1 MGSSKDARE
10 RFRRFRHGHGPE
22 RHTRAGNE
30 DSRPTSR
37 DSRPQYCRYAQFFP
51 PLPRA
56 PCTPKI
62 CRAEAE
68 IVAASFLVATPA
80 QTATE
85 APDEVE
91 VAPAPVPF
99 ELDPEDAPTQ
109 PCLEVVPEIEPVA
122 PVVQPPPAAPSKKRG
137 RPKGAVNIPF
147 DESMIPS
154 AEGNFLPSAALP
166 APRHARSR
174 QNFGVKTCSAGGEAA
189 EEAEGETRRPRGQPT
204 QASTEGEGEAWQSG
218 ARSRRPRCKC
228 HGAKILA

>member
-1 MGSSKDARE
+1 MA
-10 RFRRFRHGHGPE
+10 
-22 RHTRAGNE
+22 
-30 DSRPTSR
+30 
-37 DSRPQYCRYAQFFP
+37 
-51 PLPRA
+51 
-56 PCTPKI
+56 
-62 CRAEAE
+62 
-68 IVAASFLVATPA
+68 ATPQ

-85 APDEVE
+85 DAHKGDE
-91 VAPAPVPF
+91 APVPMPF
-99 ELDPEDAPTQ
+99 EIDVEDAPTQ

-137 RPKGAVNIPF
+137 RPAGSKTIPF
-147 DESMIPS
+147 DPSMIPPK
-154 AEGNFLPSAALP
+154 EGIFLPSAALP